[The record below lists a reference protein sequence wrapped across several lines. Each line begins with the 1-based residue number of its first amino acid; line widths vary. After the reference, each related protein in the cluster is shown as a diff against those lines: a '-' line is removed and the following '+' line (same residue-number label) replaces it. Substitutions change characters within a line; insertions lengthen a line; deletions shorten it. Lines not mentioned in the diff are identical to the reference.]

1 MDDSSLITFDNEKQI
16 KESLER
22 WQTSALVD
30 AVKNLK
36 DCQALRNVVKSLEKT
51 KASELLRDKDN
62 PEKWLELYRAHQVL
76 DQKAIKMGEKEQ
88 PWTHEQFLFDALL
101 SAIVRGVMHENLDI
115 DPEEDGLD
123 LNAILSEMDDP
134 SDFFDTEVEKDEI
147 FQEAFASASA
157 DDMFRVHSRLA
168 HILTKNNNSY
178 TLKRS
183 DYVVET
189 VKMPTMGFLGRS
201 LFPVFANAVK
211 KVESKTPSGKGR
223 GDWIDTP
230 TCFVLART
238 NDLLQEAKGR
248 LVMYAEDKEEEEA
261 ARIRRKRFFLKIK
274 RLFVKPKYKK

>member
-1 MDDSSLITFDNEKQI
+1 MSDDSFVTFENEKQI

-22 WQTSALVD
+22 WQASALVD
-30 AVKNLK
+30 AVKDLK
-36 DCQALRNVVKSLEKT
+36 DCQKLRQAVKVLEKT
-51 KASELLRDKDN
+51 KSSELLKDKDN

-76 DQKAIKMGEKEQ
+76 DQKAMEMGEKEQ

-123 LNAILSEMDDP
+123 LNAILSERDDP
-134 SDFFDTEVEKDEI
+134 ADFFDTEVEKDEV
-147 FQEAFASASA
+147 FQEALESASA
-157 DDMFRVHSRLA
+157 NDMFKVHSRLA
-168 HILTKNNNSY
+168 HILTKCNNAY

-189 VKMPTMGFLGRS
+189 VKMPMMGFLGKS
-201 LFPVFANAVK
+201 LFPVFGNAVK
-211 KVESKTPSGKGR
+211 KVQSKTPSGKGR
-223 GDWIDTP
+223 GDWVDTP

-248 LVMYAEDKEEEEA
+248 LSRYAEEKEEAEA
-261 ARIRRKRFFLKIK
+261 ARIRRKKIWRDIK
-274 RLFVKPKYKK
+274 RVFCKK

>member
-1 MDDSSLITFDNEKQI
+1 MSDDTVVTFENEKQI

-22 WQTSALVD
+22 WQASALVD

-36 DCQALRNVVKSLEKT
+36 DCQKLRQAVKALEKT
-51 KASELLRDKDN
+51 KAAELLKDKDN

-76 DQKAIKMGEKEQ
+76 DQKALEMGEKEQ

-101 SAIVRGVMHENLDI
+101 SAIVRGVMHEELDI

-123 LNAILSEMDDP
+123 LNAILAEMDDP
-134 SDFFDTEVEKDEI
+134 SDFFDEEVEKDEV
-147 FQEAFASASA
+147 FQEALETASA
-157 DDMFRVHSRLA
+157 DDMFKVHSRLA
-168 HILTKNNNSY
+168 HVLTKCNNSY

-189 VKMPTMGFLGRS
+189 VKMPVMGFLGKC
-201 LFPVFANAVK
+201 LFPVFGNSVK
-211 KVESKTPSGKGR
+211 KVQSKTPSGKGR
-223 GDWIDTP
+223 GDWVDTP

-248 LVMYAEDKEEEEA
+248 LSMYAEEKEEAEA
-261 ARIRRKRFFLKIK
+261 ARIRRKRLLLKIK
-274 RLFVKPKYKK
+274 RLFVKSAHKK

>member
-1 MDDSSLITFDNEKQI
+1 MSDDSFVTFENEKQL
-16 KESLER
+16 KEALER
-22 WQTSALVD
+22 WQAFTLTD

-36 DCQALRNVVKSLEKT
+36 DCQALRQAVKALEKT
-51 KASELLRDKDN
+51 KAAELLKDKDN
-62 PEKWLELYRAHQVL
+62 PEKWLDLYRAHQVL
-76 DQKAIKMGEKEQ
+76 DQKAMEMGEKEQ

-134 SDFFDTEVEKDEI
+134 ADFFDKEIEKDEV
-147 FQEAFASASA
+147 FQEALESACA
-157 DDMFRVHSRLA
+157 DDMFKVHSRLA
-168 HILTKNNNSY
+168 HILTKCNNAY

-189 VKMPTMGFLGRS
+189 VKMPTMGFLGKS
-201 LFPVFANAVK
+201 LFPVFGNAVK

-223 GDWIDTP
+223 GDWVDTP

-248 LVMYAEDKEEEEA
+248 LVMYAEEKEETEA
-261 ARIRRKRFFLKIK
+261 AAIRRKRLFLKIK
-274 RLFVKPKYKK
+274 RFFIKPKHTK